1 MFSPTEI
8 TENYITIGAK
18 KAKTPILKLLMLGV
32 FSGFIIGMGSVV
44 TNTASFQLQN
54 VSAIKIASGLLFPFG
69 LGIIMLLG
77 TELFTGNAM
86 IIISVLEK
94 KATVKGMLT
103 NWIAVYFGN
112 LIGAVLL
119 AIGCA
124 YFGQLNFGN
133 GELAVYTIK
142 VATAKTSLSFGS
154 GVVLGIFCNV
164 LVCTGVLTSLSAK
177 DTSGKILGA
186 FIPVAFFVIAGFEH
200 SVANMYYI
208 PAGIFANSI
217 ESYKNLASS
226 IDTSSLTWSNFVF
239 KNLVPVTLGNIIGG
253 FSVALM
259 MWATYVYKPKIK

>member
-1 MFSPTEI
+1 MFSPNEI
-8 TENYITIGAK
+8 IENYIAIGAK
-18 KAKTPILKLLMLGV
+18 KSKTPIWKLLILSI

-44 TNTASFQLQN
+44 TNTASFQLQS

-77 TELFTGNAM
+77 TELFTGNTM
-86 IIISVLEK
+86 IIISILEK
-94 KATVKGMLT
+94 KASVKGMLI
-103 NWIAVYFGN
+103 NWLAVYFGN
-112 LIGAVLL
+112 FIGGFLL
-119 AIGCA
+119 AIGCV
-124 YFGQLNFGN
+124 YFGQLNYGN

-142 VATAKTSLSFGS
+142 IASAKTSLTFGS
-154 GVVLGIFCNV
+154 GIVLGIFCNI

-217 ESYKNLASS
+217 PHYKDLASN
-226 IDTSSLTWSNFVF
+226 INTTTLTWANFIF
-239 KNLVPVTLGNIIGG
+239 KNLLPVTIGNIIGG
-253 FSVALM
+253 FSVAIM
-259 MWATYVYKPKIK
+259 MWASYVCEFKKN